1 GGRPPGRIAMEAI
14 GGNAKLAA
22 TVSVKSGRH
31 RCIPFDEIQATVTG
45 ADGVLV
51 VDPITGRMGMG
62 TIAGQARI
70 ALPPGKPASVETGLY
85 LSGHAVESVCQAL
98 GVEDL
103 PLTCIGKLVA
113 TISGTQ

>member
-1 GGRPPGRIAMEAI
+1 VPRIQATLESSSLDLALLIPEGERSPVRIAMEAI

-22 TVSVKSGRH
+22 TVSVKSGRY
-31 RCIPFDEIQATVTG
+31 RGIPFDEIQATVTG

-70 ALPPGKPASVETGLY
+70 ALP
-85 LSGHAVESVCQAL
+85 QANRRRW
-98 GVEDL
+98 
-103 PLTCIGKLVA
+103 KLA
-113 TISGTQ
+113 CT